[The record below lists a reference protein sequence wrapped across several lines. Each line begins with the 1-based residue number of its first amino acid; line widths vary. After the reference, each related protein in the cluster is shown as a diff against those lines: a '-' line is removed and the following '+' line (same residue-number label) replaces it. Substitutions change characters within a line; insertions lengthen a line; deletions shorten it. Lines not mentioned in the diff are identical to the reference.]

1 MNVWLRWRVDINNSN
16 KKLCWL
22 YRIVKVDMELMQR
35 VTYRWRR
42 RVNFARSSS
51 NCHNLLLISESW
63 ESWRVCLT
71 HRSTHLRWQ
80 PKDANLVWWTLCD
93 FILKN
98 TPSLFLSLQS
108 HHPIVSQL
116 ERGRLFRVVEKRSW
130 FAFALREWGRSPG
143 RCPLICSLTTSFFS
157 FCFWRAR
164 ARALVSAQRWIL
176 KGIWGK
182 ARFSICAQTA
192 LCASFS
198 MHYRIHVFL
207 SLVFEK
213 KKRNIMIFHLNNM
226 LIHIYDYIVVKC
238 HSCCSWRIHT
248 VSANKR
254 PLAVLTVSKHLW
266 HVGVYWYVAVCCSVI
281 QRIWVFQV
289 SLFPHPSNRFSDG
302 K

>member
-42 RVNFARSSS
+42 RVNFARSST

-80 PKDANLVWWTLCD
+80 PKDANLVWWTLRD

-143 RCPLICSLTTSFFS
+143 RCPLICSLTTRFFL
-157 FCFWRAR
+157 FVFDVPVRGRWWARNGEFWREFEEKPGFPSAR
-164 ARALVSAQRWIL
+164 KQRCVRL
-176 KGIWGK
+176 
-182 ARFSICAQTA
+182 F
-192 LCASFS
+192 LCITGSTCS
-198 MHYRIHVFL
+198 SHLFL
-207 SLVFEK
+207 ERK
-213 KKRNIMIFHLNNM
+213 KKKYNDISLEQHVDPYLWLHRSQMSQLLLLTHP
-226 LIHIYDYIVVKC
+226 
-238 HSCCSWRIHT
+238 HSLRKQKATGSINC
-248 VSANKR
+248 
-254 PLAVLTVSKHLW
+254 L
-266 HVGVYWYVAVCCSVI
+266 
-281 QRIWVFQV
+281 
-289 SLFPHPSNRFSDG
+289 
-302 K
+302 